1 MKVKEIVVK
10 KEVKL
15 SINYNTVSSSV
26 ILTAELDENEDE
38 TLVHEIL
45 SRKAREMVMK
55 DITTEVSL
63 IEGV

>member
-26 ILTAELDENEDE
+26 ILTAELEENEDE
-38 TLVHEIL
+38 TLAHEIL